1 LPDRKYKYIRKLLI
15 SICSFFSPTVSQ
27 LKLAVSNKKPKFGPR
42 VATQAWWIEKIKG
55 DPIYQY
61 TEEWVKHSEYQV
73 ARWKILAELDYKVL
87 GTSILRGAP
96 GLGQAYPP
104 KIEVKP
110 FWFKPL
116 IGADFKVYQLW
127 SWLEATKYL
136 DLSISEEADNW
147 YRHTSTEDLKEGA
160 IKLLG
165 IFKEESAPEW
175 DNYQGSEYEL
185 VYPTTPLIES
195 IVLDIPVGPYYKYLN
210 KTIKDSSYFPT
221 TESGLVIKKKYLKV
235 YLEEHLAEYLAL

>member
-1 LPDRKYKYIRKLLI
+1 
-15 SICSFFSPTVSQ
+15 
-27 LKLAVSNKKPKFGPR
+27 
-42 VATQAWWIEKIKG
+42 
-55 DPIYQY
+55 
-61 TEEWVKHSEYQV
+61 
-73 ARWKILAELDYKVL
+73 LDYKVL

-104 KIEVKP
+104 KIQFKP
-110 FWFKPL
+110 SWFKPL

-127 SWLEATKYL
+127 SWLEATKSL
-136 DLSISEEADNW
+136 GLPISEEADKW
-147 YRHTSTEDLKEGA
+147 YRYTSTEDLKEGA

-165 IFKEESAPEW
+165 IFKEESALEW
-175 DNYQGSEYEL
+175 DDYQGSEYKL

-235 YLEEHLAEYLAL
+235 YLEERLAEYLGLGGLNELIQRVPLVEAGNNLPDPFYWDLWANLEHLKESYSEFCAQEHFNPEASEEESVASLDTQV